1 MKTKTFKFVLNIIIL
16 TATMLLMDP
25 RSFYGLTFHEIA
37 GLIICLFYI
46 LHIIVNW
53 IWVKGVT
60 VRFFKNATW
69 KARFNYTIDWLMLI
83 GMFLVI
89 LSGLP
94 IAKIIDF
101 SWMGFDRQNM
111 MFWRLMHTSISM
123 LVIVITGIHLAL
135 HWDWITNY
143 FRKSRS
149 PKTVLNTAA
158 YTLLVILITAGA
170 AYAYDRVNFQQKTS
184 GFFQHIMSE
193 GEDNRGSRGGSRG
206 RGGMRGRGMMDDRNR
221 GSRPEENVNREEF
234 RRGGRGNI
242 DHGRGGRQRNEG
254 HGRRGRHG
262 GTISLTNV
270 MYYSLIMVFCTVFTR
285 GGDTYLRRRKRAAS
299 PVNTD

>member
-1 MKTKTFKFVLNIIIL
+1 MKTKSFKFFLNALIL
-16 TATMLLMDP
+16 VTTLLLMDP

-60 VRFFKNATW
+60 VRLFKNATG

-83 GMFLVI
+83 GVFLII

-123 LVIVITGIHLAL
+123 LVIVITGIHMAL
-135 HWDWITNY
+135 HWNWITNY
-143 FRKSRS
+143 FRKSKRPS
-149 PKTVLNTAA
+149 SILKTAL
-158 YTLLVILITAGA
+158 YSLLVILITAGA
-170 AYAYDRVNFQQKTS
+170 AYAYDTVNFQQKTS
-184 GFFQHIMSE
+184 VFFQHIFSE
-193 GEDNRGSRGGSRG
+193 GDSNRGLRGGPRG
-206 RGGMRGRGMMDDRNR
+206 RGGMRGRGMMNDQNR
-221 GSRPEENVNREEF
+221 GNEPEENVNRGEF
-234 RRGGRGNI
+234 RRGGRGNME
-242 DHGRGGRQRNEG
+242 HSRGGRQRDEG
-254 HGRRGRHG
+254 HGRRGRRG
-262 GTISLTNV
+262 GAIALTNV
-270 MYYSLIMVFCTVFTR
+270 MYW
-285 GGDTYLRRRKRAAS
+285 
-299 PVNTD
+299 